1 MLAIVL
7 RSLWWSRQPSCY
19 TNNRSD
25 SESEKMTWQ
34 WAHGQWWQSRMLS
47 LPIQRW
53 SWGSCSLPRPP
64 TPYSKSS
71 CQMSLLPALTT
82 AGQSGCL
89 SVACTHPSFLHLHF
103 YPGHSFVLFSITFR
117 KHIQASP
124 GSVDIFQTPPMH
136 SPDSLSPG
144 PHLQVWITF
153 AWSTP
158 PSPCCQELCGLSLLG
173 LDTYWPS
180 PSLV

>member
-1 MLAIVL
+1 MANGGRAECLVSRFSGGLEGHAPSLDLPHHTLNHLAKC
-7 RSLWWSRQPSCY
+7 P
-19 TNNRSD
+19 
-25 SESEKMTWQ
+25 
-34 WAHGQWWQSRMLS
+34 
-47 LPIQRW
+47 
-53 SWGSCSLPRPP
+53 
-64 TPYSKSS
+64 
-71 CQMSLLPALTT
+71 LLPALTT

-103 YPGHSFVLFSITFR
+103 YPGHSFMLFSITFR

-153 AWSTP
+153 AWSMP

-173 LDTYWPS
+173 LDTY
-180 PSLV
+180 